1 MEWVPQRG
9 GSERLIQAFEEFF
22 PLGGY
27 FRYEFLHASEP
38 SYVLHCEILKTPD
51 IRKASDGKVYLRR
64 GAQSIPQNTDD
75 KLARLRFNKG
85 IISYEDHLTNVPINY
100 VTNSEAIIKF
110 ILETA
115 PDAEPEIFLRK
126 QQLLDI
132 RDRPWLLY
140 CSTLTSLR
148 LFCRKPV

>member
-1 MEWVPQRG
+1 VEEANG
-9 GSERLIQAFEEFF
+9 FIQAFEEFF

-27 FRYEFLHASEP
+27 FRYEFLHTSEP
-38 SYVLHCEILKTPD
+38 GYVLHCEILKTPD

-100 VTNSEAIIKF
+100 VTNSEEIIKF
-110 ILETA
+110 ILETV
-115 PDAEPEIFLRK
+115 PDRNLRSFCESSNFL
-126 QQLLDI
+126 I
-132 RDRPWLLY
+132 YATVPGCY
-140 CSTLTSLR
+140 IALR
-148 LFCRKPV
+148 

>member
-1 MEWVPQRG
+1 VEEANG
-9 GSERLIQAFEEFF
+9 FIQAFEEFF

-27 FRYEFLHASEP
+27 FRYEFLHTSEP
-38 SYVLHCEILKTPD
+38 GYVLHCEILKTPD

-100 VTNSEAIIKF
+100 VTNSDAIIKF
-110 ILETA
+110 ILETV